1 MDRAGDLRHGRPH
14 GQSHRHGLFRQIRPQ
29 PHLPPLVNTGRHKRR
44 AGFTLVEIL
53 VSLGLSSIVML
64 GVFSSYI
71 FVARHLVRL
80 SNQQAVEATG
90 RRILNYFA
98 KDMAV
103 ATSIDTSGSSPR
115 VAPTA
120 TGVTLIIPT
129 STGSDYATYSYATVV
144 GVTSLTRNYNGTTI
158 TLADSSVLSNVH
170 ISYHTVD
177 DTAIATSSFPGKAPN
192 VAKVALY
199 FTVTKG
205 DLPNV
210 RRTATFSTYLTL
222 HNRSLLN

>member
-1 MDRAGDLRHGRPH
+1 MIT
-14 GQSHRHGLFRQIRPQ
+14 IRKKS
-29 PHLPPLVNTGRHKRR
+29 G

-53 VSLGLSSIVML
+53 VALGLSSIVML

-71 FVARHLVRL
+71 FIARHLVRL
-80 SNQQAVEATG
+80 SNQQATEVTG

-98 KDMAV
+98 KDMAE
-103 ATSIDTSGSSPR
+103 ATGIDTSGGTGR
-115 VAPTA
+115 VSPTA
-120 TGVTLIIPT
+120 TGVSLVIPT
-129 STGSDYATYSYATVV
+129 STGTTYVTYSYATVG

-158 TLADSSVLSNVH
+158 TLADSTTLSNVNFGYY
-170 ISYHTVD
+170 SVD

-192 VAKVALY
+192 VVKIALF
-199 FTVTKG
+199 FTVTEG

-210 RRTATFSTYLTL
+210 SQTMSFSTYLTL